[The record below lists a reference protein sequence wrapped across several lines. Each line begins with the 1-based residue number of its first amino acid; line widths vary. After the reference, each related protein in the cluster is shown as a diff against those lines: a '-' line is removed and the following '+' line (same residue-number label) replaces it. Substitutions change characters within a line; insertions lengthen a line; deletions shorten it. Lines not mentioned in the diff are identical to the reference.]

1 MHGMHAC
8 PKRHK
13 NQKQLPIL
21 LISVPQYPIWNGYP
35 KRLKR
40 HKNEKQTIQ
49 GYFEHKPLDRFPM
62 MKGKDTN
69 D

>member
-1 MHGMHAC
+1 MLALKDTKIKSSC
-8 PKRHK
+8 PY
-13 NQKQLPIL
+13 IL